1 MTVEL
6 TAQMTLSV
14 TAYLGVCVWNKVF
27 GNGSCLMRLCSEML
41 RLTFQNP
48 VTNACNS
55 SFMAVSNLK
64 RDTWLTYSS

>member
-1 MTVEL
+1 MTVEF
-6 TAQMTLSV
+6 TVQMTLSV
-14 TAYLGVCVWNKVF
+14 TAYLGVCVWNKV
-27 GNGSCLMRLCSEML
+27 NGSCLMRLCSEML

-48 VTNACNS
+48 VTKACNS